1 MKKTIVAGIMIPAI
15 MFSVVSVGSVF
26 AMTSDTMMKSDA
38 SMTSDSA
45 MKSDEA
51 MMTSSANLHM
61 GSRGSD
67 VVSLQTFLETK
78 GFLHLNGIAKG
89 YYGARTA
96 AALKRYHEDK
106 GDGMMSS
113 APRTDTKAADLRVL
127 LNALEREHV
136 DLASAAVRAG
146 FDGAPSFNAAAGQL
160 DQNSVEISKAVGSI
174 YGADA
179 EAKFLQIWRSHIGFF
194 VDYTVAAKKGDKAG
208 MDKAVANLGGYV
220 DAISDFFSGANP
232 NLPREAVHQLVS
244 AHVGLLKAAVD
255 TYGAGDA
262 AGSYKNQH
270 DANNQIGTIADAI
283 SGAIVK
289 QYPAKF

>member
-1 MKKTIVAGIMIPAI
+1 MIPAL
-15 MFSVVSVGSVF
+15 MFSVLTVGSVF
-26 AMTSDTMMKSDA
+26 AQTSNTAMTSDA
-38 SMTSDSA
+38 SMMSA
-45 MKSDEA
+45 
-51 MMTSSANLHM
+51 SANLHM
-61 GSRGSD
+61 GSRGDD
-67 VVSLQTFLETK
+67 VVNLQTFLETN
-78 GFLHLNGIAKG
+78 GFLHLNGVAKG

-96 AALKRYHEDK
+96 NALKLYKKNRG
-106 GDGMMSS
+106 GDMMSSS

-136 DLASAAVRAG
+136 DLASNAVRAG
-146 FDGAPSFNAAAGQL
+146 FDGAAGFSAAAAQL
-160 DQNSVEISKAVGSI
+160 DQNSVELSKAVGSI

-244 AHVGLLKAAVD
+244 QHVTLLKAAVD
-255 TYGAGDA
+255 TYGAGDF

-270 DANNQIGTIADAI
+270 DSYNQIGKIADAL

-289 QYPAKF
+289 QYPEKF